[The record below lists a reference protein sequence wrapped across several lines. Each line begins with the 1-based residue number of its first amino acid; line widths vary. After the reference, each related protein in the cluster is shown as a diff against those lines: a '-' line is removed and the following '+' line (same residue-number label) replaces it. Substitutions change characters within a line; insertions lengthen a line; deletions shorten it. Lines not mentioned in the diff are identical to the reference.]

1 MADDPTPSDSP
12 DSSADL
18 SAAQPVLD
26 SRPLPHVNGSVPQ
39 TPAPPRRPVYES
51 TLIPE
56 RKRRRVSPYLV
67 FPGLIALLAGLL
79 VWGQSRTKRVRV
91 VNTAGKIV
99 YASDAGSPHAPHLW
113 IAGADGSGARRLTQ
127 GLEPD
132 MAPAFS
138 RDGSKIAWLST
149 RTATGGK
156 RENQV
161 FVMDADGQN
170 AAQVTRYA
178 GDKSQPAFAPS
189 DSSLI
194 GFASGGKLFVADTQ
208 TGETTRLL
216 PAQADEHRPGG
227 ASESEPDVA
236 PAASPTTFPAF
247 AFAPSADRAKQGL
260 AAVAESGGVQG
271 LAVLPTL
278 TGAARMTQNGQPD
291 GPPLILA
298 AAVSLGWSGNGG
310 LLAVALLGGRV
321 SASAQISAIVLFD
334 AQGSPVQSPPLALFR
349 TPTIGPQ
356 NPVFSPD
363 GAAILFELWS
373 QPSLAERR
381 RRGLAL
387 VPLDGSGAIRQIYR
401 GAAEQAQ
408 WTRDGQTILF
418 LAARKGGGHDLFR
431 AGADGRGLRR
441 VSDGR
446 ADISAFAVSPR
457 SPTP

>member
-12 DSSADL
+12 DLPPDL

-26 SRPLPHVNGSVPQ
+26 SRPRPSVNGAAPE
-39 TPAPPRRPVYES
+39 TPAPPRRRVYES

-56 RKRRRVSPYLV
+56 RRRRRVSPYLV
-67 FPGLIALLAGLL
+67 FPGLILILGCLLF
-79 VWGQSRTKRVRV
+79 WGQSRTKRVRV

-99 YASDAGSPHAPHLW
+99 YASDAGSAGVPHLW
-113 IAGADGSGARRLTQ
+113 IAGTDGSGARRLTQ
-127 GLEPD
+127 GAEPD
-132 MAPAFS
+132 MAPTFS
-138 RDGSKIAWLST
+138 RDGSRIAWLST
-149 RTATGGK
+149 RAGTGGK

-161 FVMDADGQN
+161 FVMDADGQH
-170 AAQVTRYA
+170 ATQATRYA

-189 DSSLI
+189 DSTLI
-194 GFASGGKLFVADTQ
+194 GFTSGGKLFVADTQ

-216 PAQADEHRPGG
+216 PAQADEHRHGG
-227 ASESEPDVA
+227 ASEAEPDVA
-236 PAASPTTFPAF
+236 PAASPTTVSAF
-247 AFAPSADRAKQGL
+247 AFAPSTDRTQQGL
-260 AAVAESGGVQG
+260 AAVMEAGGVQG
-271 LAVLPTL
+271 LAILPTL
-278 TGAARMTQNGQPD
+278 TGTARMTQNGKPD
-291 GPPLILA
+291 GPPLVVA
-298 AAVSLGWSGNGG
+298 DAVSLGWSPEGG

-334 AQGSPVQSPPLALFR
+334 GQGSPVQSPPLALFG

-363 GAAILFELWS
+363 GATILFELWS

-381 RRGLAL
+381 RMGLAL
-387 VPLDGSGAIRQIYR
+387 VALDGSGPPRQLYR

-408 WTRDGQTILF
+408 WTRDGQTVLF

-431 AGADGRGLRR
+431 VGMDGKGLRR

-446 ADISAFAVSPR
+446 ADVSAFALSPQ
-457 SPTP
+457 SPAP